1 MGLNKVI
8 LAGRMTAH
16 PELRQTE
23 SGLDVCRFSVAV
35 NMGQNKVEFIDC
47 VAWRQTATFLCRYFG
62 KGDGIIVVGALQT
75 RSYDKQGVKHK
86 VTEVVAEN
94 VNFPEGG
101 KKEESAPAVP
111 ATVTLPTGNAT
122 GFEVA
127 TDDGDLPF

>member
-8 LAGRMTAH
+8 LCGRLTAH
-16 PELRQTE
+16 PELRQTD
-23 SGLDVCRFSVAV
+23 SGIDVCRFSVAV
-35 NMGQNKVEFIDC
+35 NMGANKVDFFDC

-62 KGDGIIVVGALQT
+62 KGDGVIIVGSLHT
-75 RSYDKQGVKHK
+75 RSYEKKGVEVKT
-86 VTEVVAEN
+86 VEVVAES